1 MRSGVVWVVWIVPVL
16 LAAVDWW
23 AVAAGDR
30 RTEAWAKPA
39 TLLALLGTAAAL
51 GAAGSTP
58 GRWLLVALALGLAGD
73 VFLLGDSL
81 GRFRAGLGA
90 FLLGHLAYLACFA
103 RLGLPGAAWSWLGV
117 VVLVVVLAA
126 TRRVLPATLR
136 LDGPALAAPVAV
148 YMVVIA
154 VMLLG
159 AWWTGRPVV
168 AVGAAV
174 FVVSDAVLSVDR
186 FVRPLPHAHLLVMVT
201 YHVGQALVTAGVLV
215 ATT

>member
-1 MRSGVVWVVWIVPVL
+1 MRTGVVWVVPAL
-16 LAAVDWW
+16 LAGVDWW
-23 AVAAGDR
+23 AVATGAR
-30 RTEAWAKPA
+30 RTETWAKPA

-51 GAAGSTP
+51 GGTGSIP
-58 GRWLLVALALGLAGD
+58 GRWLLVALAFGLAGD
-73 VFLLGDSL
+73 VFLLGGTL

-90 FLLGHLAYLACFA
+90 FLLGHLAYLVCFA
-103 RLGLPGAAWSWLGV
+103 RLGLPGASWSWLGV
-117 VVLVVVLAA
+117 VVLVGVLAA

-136 LDGPALAAPVAV
+136 LDGPALAVPVAA
-148 YMVVIA
+148 YMLVIA
-154 VMLLG
+154 AMLLG
-159 AWWTGRPVV
+159 AWWTGEPLV

-201 YHVGQALVTAGVLV
+201 YHLGQGLVTAGVLM